1 MPAANRAN
9 RTTGHRSARPALF
22 GILAALA
29 LGFALAGCAGAA
41 KTPQILYMT
50 PTPEPTP
57 EPSPT
62 PEPTPTPEITVAPSP
77 TPVPTVGPC
86 AGWALGLTLKIV
98 GGSAWQTSSAQQVAT
113 IEMRNNGSVVCIV
126 KSKDQ
131 AFLLNGDG
139 SILLAGPVPSDATNL
154 TLNPGSVLKTSVQTS
169 NLCGAAPVVPPV
181 RVAFMFPGTGLVSV
195 EPASASDVG
204 AVPSCAGGS
213 GTASG
218 DIQMTSWAP

>member
-29 LGFALAGCAGAA
+29 LGLALAGCAGAA

-57 EPSPT
+57 EPTPT
-62 PEPTPTPEITVAPSP
+62 PEQTPTPEITTPPSP
-77 TPVPTVGPC
+77 TPAPTTGPC
-86 AGWALGLTLKIV
+86 VGWNLGVSLKIV

-113 IEMRNNGSVVCIV
+113 IEMRNNGPVICIV
-126 KSKDQ
+126 KSKNQ

-139 SILLAGPVPSDATNL
+139 SILLTGPVPSDATNL
-154 TLNPGSVLKTSVQTS
+154 MLDPGSVLKTSVQTS
-169 NLCGAAPVVPPV
+169 NLCGAAPVLAPV
-181 RVAFMFPGTGLVSV
+181 RVAFMFPGTGLVTV

-204 AVPSCAGGS
+204 AVPSCAGAA
-213 GTASG
+213 GTVSG